1 MHWIQYHILDQLI
14 NNKSCRF
21 AELKPDGV
29 ESNLFQWHL
38 KHLIQQGLVAKL
50 PDKQGYELSA
60 KGLYFADRLSSTLKT
75 ARVQPKII
83 TIVVLRNSQKEF
95 LLHTE
100 HRQPYIDTAR
110 FPAGKVHNDENL
122 PAAAQREVREKLGF
136 AVDNLTPA
144 GAVHMRIRLRG
155 ELTSEFYGFVFTG
168 NYDGELPANALWY
181 GENSDAPL
189 MPSVREIMD
198 YVAAG
203 EREMREYEIAADA
216 VAKTRIK

>member
-14 NNKSCRF
+14 NNKTRRF
-21 AELKPDGV
+21 AELKPNGV

-38 KHLIQQGLVAKL
+38 KHLIKQDLVEKL
-50 PDKQGYELSA
+50 PGKQGYRLSP

-83 TIVVLRNSQKEF
+83 TIVVLCNHKGEF

-110 FPAGKVHNDENL
+110 FPAGKIHNDESL
-122 PAAAQREVREKLGF
+122 LHAAQREIDEKLDLIVG
-136 AVDNLTPA
+136 NLRSA
-144 GAVHMRIRLRG
+144 GSVHMRIRLQD
-155 ELTSEFYGFVFTG
+155 ELTSEYYGFIFTG
-168 NYDGELPANALWY
+168 KYDGELPKNAFWY
-181 GENSDAPL
+181 DKNSSKAIL

-198 YVAAG
+198 YVIAG
-203 EREMREYEIAADA
+203 TKEMCEYEI
-216 VAKTRIK
+216 VANDIM